1 MAGTLE
7 IFRKELAD
15 HLTSQRLVIMAILV
29 YTIAISVSY
38 TSILEIWKELSRTS
52 GANVFLRLFT
62 TQSDMVPSF
71 LSFIAFFGPL
81 ISLLLV
87 FDSVNRERSQGTVG
101 IILSQPIH
109 KDSFIIGKFAA
120 TSATILLILSTV
132 IVIVTGIGIAILG
145 SLPTVEETLRL
156 ISFLLI
162 TDVYLSFWIGLGLL
176 FSIVF
181 KREGTSALASLATW
195 LFFTIFFY
203 MLAGY
208 AQSIGADVEILLY
221 VSPSELY
228 TTASNVIMEPLM
240 RVLSPV
246 SYETIIKMIPNP
258 LSFWD
263 SILLIWPHITALFA
277 GMIIIFIVSYVSFI
291 KQEIRST

>member
-1 MAGTLE
+1 MAGTYE

-15 HLTSQRLVIMAILV
+15 HLTSQRLIIMAILV

-38 TSILEIWKELSRTS
+38 TSIMGIWKDYTRTS
-52 GANVFLRLFT
+52 GINAFLKLFT

-81 ISLLLV
+81 IALLLV
-87 FDSVNRERSQGTVG
+87 FDSINRERSQGTAG

-120 TSATILLILSTV
+120 TSATTMLILTSV
-132 IVIVTGIGIAILG
+132 VVIVTGIGVAILG
-145 SLPTVEETLRL
+145 SLPSVEEILRL
-156 ISFLLI
+156 ITFLII
-162 TDVYLSFWIGLGLL
+162 TNVYLSFWIGLGLL
-176 FSIVF
+176 FSILF

-203 MLAGY
+203 MLASY
-208 AQSIGADVEILLY
+208 AQGIGADVEMLLY
-221 VSPSELY
+221 ISPSELY

-246 SYETIIKMIPNP
+246 SYETISKMIPNP

-263 SILLIWPHITALFA
+263 SVLIIWPHITALFA
-277 GMIIIFIVSYVSFI
+277 GMIIIFIASYVAFI

>member
-38 TSILEIWKELSRTS
+38 TSIMEIWKELSRTS

-208 AQSIGADVEILLY
+208 AQGIGADVEMLLY

-246 SYETIIKMIPNP
+246 SYETIVKMIPNP

>member
-1 MAGTLE
+1 M
-7 IFRKELAD
+7 
-15 HLTSQRLVIMAILV
+15 V
-29 YTIAISVSY
+29 
-38 TSILEIWKELSRTS
+38 IWKELSRTS

-81 ISLLLV
+81 IALLLV
-87 FDSVNRERSQGTVG
+87 FDSINRERSQGTAG

-156 ISFLLI
+156 ISFLII
-162 TDVYLSFWIGLGLL
+162 TNVYLSFWIGLGLL

-208 AQSIGADVEILLY
+208 AQGIGADVEVLLY

-277 GMIIIFIVSYVSFI
+277 GMIIIFIISYVSFI
-291 KQEIRST
+291 KQEIRPT

>member
-15 HLTSQRLVIMAILV
+15 HLTSQRLIIMAILV

-38 TSILEIWKELSRTS
+38 SSIMEIWKELSRTS

-81 ISLLLV
+81 IALLLV

-208 AQSIGADVEILLY
+208 AQGIGADVEMLLY